1 MQKMKL
7 YNGKTTQNYTEES
20 VKELRK
26 EAIREGLQ
34 GISPRYIQDKIS
46 NALILDKG
54 NGCLNPFILLNE
66 LESGL
71 KNHSLLTD
79 EELKKHYKE
88 LLSQTKKEYGDIV
101 KYEVQQAISSDKG
114 AIEKICG
121 NYIDNVKAYVQ
132 KDKIKNEFTSILE
145 EPDERLM
152 RSIEEKI
159 DISESRKDDFR
170 REIMNYIGALALE
183 GKSFDFRANEKASQG
198 FRAETF

>member
-1 MQKMKL
+1 M
-7 YNGKTTQNYTEES
+7 
-20 VKELRK
+20 KELRK

-88 LLSQTKKEYGDIV
+88 LLSQT
-101 KYEVQQAISSDKG
+101 
-114 AIEKICG
+114 
-121 NYIDNVKAYVQ
+121 
-132 KDKIKNEFTSILE
+132 
-145 EPDERLM
+145 
-152 RSIEEKI
+152 
-159 DISESRKDDFR
+159 RKSMV
-170 REIMNYIGALALE
+170 I
-183 GKSFDFRANEKASQG
+183 
-198 FRAETF
+198 